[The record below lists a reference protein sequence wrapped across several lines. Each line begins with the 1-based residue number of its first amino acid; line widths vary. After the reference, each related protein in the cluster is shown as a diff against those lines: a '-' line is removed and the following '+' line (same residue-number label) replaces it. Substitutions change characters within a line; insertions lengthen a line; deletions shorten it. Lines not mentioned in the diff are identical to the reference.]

1 MIDMVGL
8 IRKDMYC
15 LRRILKTFIIVTIS
29 VIVLSVLFIIS
40 SKYGNIAK
48 GIQEM
53 KAENQL
59 GEETFYSF
67 FQMAVW
73 LTLFIPISFLSM
85 VVECFKEDKK
95 AGFAKIMYS
104 MPLNDKKIVGSRYI
118 SCLLFAAV
126 SLAGSLSAG
135 FFVSLVSEVFKL
147 QKLFGYI
154 FSFSAALL
162 IYMSFVM
169 FMLYCLGVE
178 KADFIQCAPFV
189 VLFVTVIIWFQREIF
204 SLPEA
209 EMEASLPK
217 MVNSISKFMTEK
229 AGALFLI
236 ALGCMVLSFWG
247 SCKVVKKGRRED

>member
-1 MIDMVGL
+1 MTGL

-15 LRRILKTFIIVTIS
+15 LRKILKTFFIVTIS

-48 GIQEM
+48 GIEEM
-53 KAENQL
+53 KAENEL
-59 GEETFYSF
+59 AEETFYSF
-67 FQMAVW
+67 FQIAVW

-95 AGFAKIMYS
+95 AGFLKTMFS
-104 MPLNDKKIVGSRYI
+104 MPLDDKKIVGSRYI

-135 FFVSLVSEVFKL
+135 FFVSLASDVFKL
-147 QKLFGYI
+147 QKIFGYVLC
-154 FSFSAALL
+154 FSAILL

-169 FMLYCLGVE
+169 FMIYFLGVQ
-178 KADFIQCAPFV
+178 KADLIQCVPFIL
-189 VLFVTVIIWFQREIF
+189 LFIGAVIWCQKKIF

-209 EMEASLPK
+209 EMEVALSD
-217 MVNSISKFMTEK
+217 MINSISDFMTEK
-229 AGALFLI
+229 FLLLFLA
-236 ALGCMVLSFWG
+236 ALGCMALSYLG
-247 SCKVVKKGRRED
+247 SYMVIKNRRGNV

>member
-1 MIDMVGL
+1 MAGL

-15 LRRILKTFIIVTIS
+15 LKKILKTFFIVTIS

-48 GIQEM
+48 GIEEM
-53 KAENQL
+53 RAENEL
-59 GEETFYSF
+59 AEETFYSF

-95 AGFAKIMYS
+95 AGFAKIVFS
-104 MPLNDKKIVGSRYI
+104 MPLDHKKIVGSRYL
-118 SCLLFAAV
+118 SCMLFAAV
-126 SLAGSLSAG
+126 SLAGSLLAG

-147 QKLFGYI
+147 QRLFGYI
-154 FSFSAALL
+154 FCFSAALL

-169 FMLYCLGVE
+169 FMLYFLGVE

-189 VLFVTVIIWFQREIF
+189 ILFVAAVIWFQRKVF

-209 EMEASLPK
+209 EMEAALSNL
-217 MVNSISKFMTEK
+217 VDSISEIMTEK
-229 AGALFLI
+229 SGLLFLI
-236 ALGCMVLSFWG
+236 ALGCMALSFWG
-247 SCKVVKKGRRED
+247 SCKVVKKRKGDI